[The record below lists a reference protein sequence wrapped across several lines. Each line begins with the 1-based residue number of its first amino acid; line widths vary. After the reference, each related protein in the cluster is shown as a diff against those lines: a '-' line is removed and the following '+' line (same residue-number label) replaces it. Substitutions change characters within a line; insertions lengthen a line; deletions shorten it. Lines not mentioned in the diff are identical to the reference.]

1 MSKLIVLDA
10 SAILA
15 FLQGEPGEE
24 FVRQALQSGNC
35 MVTAANHSEIIAK
48 VVDRGVDA
56 AAIKTVIE
64 QLAYV
69 VVDVTAEDGECAGW
83 MREQTR
89 AIGLSL
95 GDRLCLATAQRL
107 KAAVLTADRPWL
119 AMAQPLGLAIRCI
132 RPDSH

>member
-1 MSKLIVLDA
+1 MSELSVLDA

-24 FVRQALQSGNC
+24 IVRQALQSGNC
-35 MVTAANHSEIIAK
+35 MVTAANQSEIIAK
-48 VVDRGVDA
+48 VVDRGADM

-69 VVDVTAEDGECAGW
+69 VIDVTAEDGECAGW

-107 KAAVLTADRPWL
+107 KAVVLTADRPWL
-119 AMAQPLGLAIRCI
+119 AMAQPLGLDIRCI

>member
-1 MSKLIVLDA
+1 
-10 SAILA
+10 
-15 FLQGEPGEE
+15 
-24 FVRQALQSGNC
+24 
-35 MVTAANHSEIIAK
+35 MVTAANQSEIIAK
-48 VVDRGVDA
+48 VVDRGADM

-69 VVDVTAEDGECAGW
+69 VIDVTAEDGECAGW

-107 KAAVLTADRPWL
+107 KAVVLTADRPWL
-119 AMAQPLGLAIRCI
+119 AMAQPLGLDIRCI